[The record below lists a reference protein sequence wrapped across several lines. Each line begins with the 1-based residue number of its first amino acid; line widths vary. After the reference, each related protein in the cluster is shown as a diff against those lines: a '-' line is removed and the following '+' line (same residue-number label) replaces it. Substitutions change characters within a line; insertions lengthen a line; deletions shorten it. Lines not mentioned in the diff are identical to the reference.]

1 MTYPGQN
8 WHRLQNATLSDT
20 GSTRLARRNP
30 SGEMSTFASGDSR
43 HRLAN
48 ALLSSVVRRG
58 LDDSQAPR
66 RSPRF
71 SPSIVERELRNSLSL
86 VSVSSSS
93 CSWRSL
99 WMNVHVSKI
108 LDDVS

>member
-1 MTYPGQN
+1 M
-8 WHRLQNATLSDT
+8 HRLQKATLSET

-30 SGEMSTFASGDSR
+30 RGEMSTLASGDSR

-58 LDDSQAPR
+58 LDDSHAPR
-66 RSPRF
+66 SPWF
-71 SPSIVERELRNSLSL
+71 SASIVERELRNSLSL

-93 CSWRSL
+93 
-99 WMNVHVSKI
+99 
-108 LDDVS
+108 